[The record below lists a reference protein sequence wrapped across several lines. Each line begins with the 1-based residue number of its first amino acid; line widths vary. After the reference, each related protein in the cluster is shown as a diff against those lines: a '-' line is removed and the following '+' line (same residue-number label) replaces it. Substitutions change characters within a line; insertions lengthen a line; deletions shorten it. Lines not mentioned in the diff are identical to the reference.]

1 MYVLEIAEGPR
12 TRGRKAR
19 GYVPI
24 RHMDDIFRMMLE
36 DALHINKPSAE
47 GSEDFFTQNP
57 SSGSD
62 PFD

>member
-1 MYVLEIAEGPR
+1 
-12 TRGRKAR
+12 
-19 GYVPI
+19 
-24 RHMDDIFRMMLE
+24 MDDIFRMMLE